1 MKRRSAGSNKD
12 FSSLCKCLM
21 HEQWS
26 DGNNIAF
33 NIEKS
38 KKFSVAAIAKMREL
52 ALLPTFAN
60 YLCLTCYQTFKAK
73 NNTEESKRQKIVES
87 QEEKEIDELSTLL
100 RNLITQLKT
109 DKDIYSGRES
119 LWHELLEVIGRRLL
133 SPHVYGDG
141 LAIKS
146 KYKDTEFLVNFDI
159 LKYIKERN
167 MLLVRLLCGLSGF
180 DVFSVEKKEIRY
192 AFAVTIEMLYYLRN
206 FNLVLPCSF
215 MSNLVQSCISGSKSV
230 SVVNGKTSPGSGY
243 STYRK
248 WLEIQGSKQL
258 HCQTGVLDIFIDNIG
273 KYIRKSYR
281 ISTHKTPT
289 ADVITTAIQIVID
302 SDSVIQKD
310 ANLKPARANL
320 ADLPRIH
327 KCMEDEIQ
335 KGTESFRYYRYR
347 FISHFFDL
355 FDASHEDI
363 VQRKVQNMKDSLVRT
378 CTNPTCKKVFITM
391 KRKCDQ
397 CSSVVTK
404 NLDSHTSVHLATFQ
418 SENIDIGQ
426 NNQEVRPV
434 VQMAEP
440 VLLNPN
446 SYTNVKQI
454 LNEVRVFAEIDV
466 TRKWV
471 FIGCDGPPFC
481 LSERICES
489 DPVQFDFVSMVPG
502 LGHLHMNQLK
512 TIFKILN
519 DIVLEPL
526 GKDVLN
532 FVSPKAYSYFI
543 DAKDTHKSWQALQT
557 FLFGTTMELIHE
569 YRKDESSNMY
579 KQSESE
585 ESQTTTATAK

>member
-215 MSNLVQSCISGSKSV
+215 M
-230 SVVNGKTSPGSGY
+230 
-243 STYRK
+243 
-248 WLEIQGSKQL
+248 
-258 HCQTGVLDIFIDNIG
+258 
-273 KYIRKSYR
+273 
-281 ISTHKTPT
+281 
-289 ADVITTAIQIVID
+289 
-302 SDSVIQKD
+302 
-310 ANLKPARANL
+310 
-320 ADLPRIH
+320 
-327 KCMEDEIQ
+327 
-335 KGTESFRYYRYR
+335 
-347 FISHFFDL
+347 
-355 FDASHEDI
+355 
-363 VQRKVQNMKDSLVRT
+363 
-378 CTNPTCKKVFITM
+378 
-391 KRKCDQ
+391 
-397 CSSVVTK
+397 
-404 NLDSHTSVHLATFQ
+404 
-418 SENIDIGQ
+418 
-426 NNQEVRPV
+426 
-434 VQMAEP
+434 
-440 VLLNPN
+440 
-446 SYTNVKQI
+446 
-454 LNEVRVFAEIDV
+454 
-466 TRKWV
+466 
-471 FIGCDGPPFC
+471 
-481 LSERICES
+481 
-489 DPVQFDFVSMVPG
+489 
-502 LGHLHMNQLK
+502 
-512 TIFKILN
+512 
-519 DIVLEPL
+519 
-526 GKDVLN
+526 
-532 FVSPKAYSYFI
+532 
-543 DAKDTHKSWQALQT
+543 
-557 FLFGTTMELIHE
+557 
-569 YRKDESSNMY
+569 
-579 KQSESE
+579 
-585 ESQTTTATAK
+585 